1 MIITNRSSRIIKDFY
16 DKKDDSSEI
25 DVSKEKKR
33 ILKAALDVMLEE
45 IRTFDKYSS
54 KTDDYPTTVGQSVD
68 DLLNGNII

>member
-54 KTDDYPTTVGQSVD
+54 KTDDYLTIVGQSVD
-68 DLLNGNII
+68 DLLNGNRI

>member
-45 IRTFDKYSS
+45 IRAFDKYSS
-54 KTDDYPTTVGQSVD
+54 KTDDYPTIVGQSVD
-68 DLLNGNII
+68 DLLNGNRI

>member
-45 IRTFDKYSS
+45 IRAFDKYSS